1 MLEVIF
7 LSSLVTVYFYLAG
20 SIFEK
25 KIISNFFFFCKTS
38 LNGLIFLS
46 FLALVLNFFLPLNK
60 NLNTIVFLLIVIFSL
75 WRHTNNLL
83 SKHLFCEIF
92 IISIL
97 IFLLIF
103 LSNSNRPD
111 SGLYHYPYVNI
122 LNEEKIIFGLSNLHS
137 RFGHVS
143 IIQYTSAIL
152 NNYFFT
158 NNGIVFPI
166 ASIAVIVF
174 VYLISEIFNWAKKNK
189 KINFYILFIILSTIF
204 ISYKMNRYSEYGNDY
219 SAHFLMIYLCSII
232 LKLKK
237 LITFNTI
244 YKYSIFIFL
253 NKIIIINVFLLCAL
267 IFVKKITK
275 QINFKTFLLTFL
287 LILWFVKNLI
297 ITGCLIYPIK
307 NTCVKELSW
316 TNVSSNSEYSV
327 ENISILIKSWSKGWP
342 DQKGEKLDYYNFN
355 KNFNWVETWA
365 NNHLKKIIFTQ
376 SIFISI
382 SFFIF
387 LFFYF
392 SFNNKFIKSNTKIN
406 IDSYEYTIFFTSL
419 AGIILW
425 FWFAPVYRFAISNI
439 LIVNIFILIFLF
451 KNFLIIKTRSFSKKI
466 KIVATIC
473 ILIFVAKN
481 LTKMKDY
488 NIKYN
493 NYPWPK
499 FYSFND
505 ENYEINLTPIFQKNE
520 IIYYVSK
527 DLCMYSKPLCTTEIY
542 NKKITLDKKNTYKF
556 YLIN

>member
-1 MLEVIF
+1 MFELLF
-7 LSSLVTVYFYLAG
+7 LSTLITIYFYLAG
-20 SIFEK
+20 CVFEK
-25 KIISNFFFFCKTS
+25 KIILNFSFFCETS
-38 LNGLIFLS
+38 LNGLITLS
-46 FLALVLNFFLPLNK
+46 FLALTLNFFTPLSK
-60 NLNTIVFLLIVIFSL
+60 NINTIVFVLIIFFSL
-75 WRHTNNLL
+75 WKHKINLL
-83 SKHLFCEIF
+83 SKYLCFKI
-92 IISIL
+92 IVISIL
-97 IFLLIF
+97 IFLLVF

-111 SGLYHYPYVNI
+111 SGLYHYPYINI

-137 RFGHVS
+137 RFGHIS

-152 NNYFFT
+152 NNYFFQ
-158 NNGIVFPI
+158 NNGMVFPAACI
-166 ASIAVIVF
+166 AAIVF
-174 VYLISEIFNWAKKNK
+174 VYLISEVFNWSKKSK
-189 KINFYILFIILSTIF
+189 KINFYILFILLSTIF
-204 ISYKMNRYSEYGNDY
+204 ISYRMNRYSEYGNDY
-219 SAHFLMIYLCSII
+219 SAHFLMIYLCSIT
-232 LKLKK
+232 LKFKK
-237 LITFNTI
+237 LISFNTI

-253 NKIIIINVFLLCAL
+253 NKIIIINVFFLCIL
-267 IFVKKITK
+267 IFIKKIRK
-275 QINFKTFLLTFL
+275 QINFKTFFLTFF
-287 LILWFVKNLI
+287 LILWFVKNLVVS
-297 ITGCLIYPIK
+297 GCLIYPMK
-307 NTCVKELSW
+307 STCIKELRW
-316 TNVSSNSEYSV
+316 TNISSNAEYSV
-327 ENISILIKSWSKGWP
+327 ENASIVIESWAKGWP

-382 SFFIF
+382 SFFLF

-392 SFNNKFIKSNTKIN
+392 SCNNKFIKSNTKIN
-406 IDSYEYTIFFTSL
+406 IDSYEYIIFFTSL
-419 AGIILW
+419 AGIVLW
-425 FWFAPVYRFAISNI
+425 FWVAPVYRFAISNI
-439 LIVNIFILIFLF
+439 LIANIFILIFLF

-473 ILIFVAKN
+473 IFIFVAKN

-505 ENYEINLTPIFQKNE
+505 ENYEINPTPIFQKNE